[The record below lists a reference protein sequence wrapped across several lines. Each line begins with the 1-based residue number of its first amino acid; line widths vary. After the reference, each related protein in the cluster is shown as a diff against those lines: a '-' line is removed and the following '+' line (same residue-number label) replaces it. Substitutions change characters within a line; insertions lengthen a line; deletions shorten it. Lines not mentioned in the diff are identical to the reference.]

1 MMASLAPRNF
11 TEFIPPPKLVDDD
24 KRPSSPTIMI
34 TKSKHH
40 EHLLTACTISL
51 ISTYQ
56 SCDPNFRYDPFHPAR
71 CLTKPSEPVH
81 NDSYDN
87 EHYNYLLYVNEKLQ
101 SPEGQ
106 IYTIID
112 SLGEGTF
119 GQVVKCKDSQGH
131 LCAAKIIRNKPAYY
145 IQGLIEVKILS
156 KLNYELDQND
166 SNHIVRMKDFFVFR
180 NHLVIIFE
188 LLSLNLYELLKK
200 NGLRGVSLFL
210 IRQFTKQML
219 EALCTL
225 EKGNIIHCDLK
236 PENVLLADEKGKI
249 KVIDFGSACFENA
262 TIYTYIQSRYYR
274 SPEVLLGC
282 PYGSE
287 IDSWSLGCICAE
299 LFIGIPLFPGA
310 NEYDQIYRIIQIL
323 GMPSQSMIREG
334 RFKDKFFIL
343 ENEEYRF
350 KTREEYMQV
359 NYK

>member
-1 MMASLAPRNF
+1 MASLAPRNF
-11 TEFIPPPKLVDDD
+11 TEFKPLTKPPDED

-34 TKSKHH
+34 TKSKARS
-40 EHLLTACTISL
+40 HLLRACTISL
-51 ISTYQ
+51 ISTFK
-56 SCDPNFRYDPFHPAR
+56 SCNPDFRCDPINPTR
-71 CLTKPSEPVH
+71 CLTKPSDPFH
-81 NDSYDN
+81 NDNYDN
-87 EHYNYLLYVNEKLQ
+87 EHYNYILYVNDKLQ

-119 GQVVKCKDSQGH
+119 GQVVKCKDSQGQP
-131 LCAAKIIRNKPAYY
+131 CAAKVIKNKPAYY

-156 KLNYELDQND
+156 KLNHELDQND
-166 SNHIVRMKDFFVFR
+166 SHHIVRMKDYFVFR

-188 LLSLNLYELLKK
+188 LLSLNLFELLRK
-200 NGLRGVSLFL
+200 NGLRGFSLSL
-210 IRQFTKQML
+210 IRQFARQML

-225 EKGNIIHCDLK
+225 EKGHIIHCDMK
-236 PENVLLADEKGKI
+236 PENVLLVDDKGKI
-249 KVIDFGSACFENA
+249 KVIDLGSACFENA

-310 NEYDQIYRIIQIL
+310 NEYDQVYRITQIL
-323 GMPSQSMIREG
+323 GVPPRSMLREG
-334 RFKDKFFIL
+334 RFRDKFFVL
-343 ENEEYRF
+343 DGSEYRL
-350 KTREEYMQV
+350 KSREEYMQV
-359 NYK
+359 SFK